1 MAPTAGHFIPDCIT
15 SWAATARCMARCCCD
30 CENGISRRSGIR
42 TGYRQDG
49 RSDIEAFE
57 PYYQAAEELYHV
69 HGLRGEDPTEP
80 PSAKP
85 YKYPPISHEPRIQ
98 QLFDG
103 LKHEGHHP
111 FHLPVGIL
119 LDEAN
124 GKPLPHSPC
133 IRCDAFDGYPCLTN
147 GKADAQVICVDPA
160 LERHPNLTMA
170 DERLRREA
178 PDRFEWSTHQRRA
191 GVARRQRLPPMPADL
206 VIVACGALSSALAH
220 AALSQ

>member
-1 MAPTAGHFIPDCIT
+1 MAWRLAQTGKRILLLERGDYLPRERENRDAQAVFIDAKYQAKET
-15 SWAATARCMARCCCD
+15 WYGA
-30 CENGISRRSGIR
+30 
-42 TGYRQDG
+42 DG
-49 RSDIEAFE
+49 RTFHPGLHYFVGGNSKVYGAVLLRLRERDFEEIRHPDGMSPGWPIRYEAFE

-103 LKHEGHHP
+103 LKREGHHP

-124 GKPLPHSPC
+124 GRPLPHSP
-133 IRCDAFDGYPCLTN
+133 
-147 GKADAQVICVDPA
+147 
-160 LERHPNLTMA
+160 
-170 DERLRREA
+170 
-178 PDRFEWSTHQRRA
+178 
-191 GVARRQRLPPMPADL
+191 
-206 VIVACGALSSALAH
+206 
-220 AALSQ
+220 

>member
-1 MAPTAGHFIPDCIT
+1 MAPTVGRFILDCTI
-15 SWAATARCMARCCCD
+15 SWAVTARCMARCCCG
-30 CENGISRRSGIR
+30 CESGTSRRSGIA
-42 TGYRQDG
+42 DG
-49 RSDIEAFE
+49 ISPAWPIRYEAFE

-103 LKHEGHHP
+103 LKNEGHHP

-160 LERHPNLTMA
+160 LAESSEFDDA
-170 DERLRREA
+170 DERLCREA
-178 PDRFEWSTHQRRA
+178 LDRFERSTHQRRA
-191 GVARRQRLPPMPADL
+191 GVAGGRAGHLCRRSRDRR
-206 VIVACGALSSALAH
+206 VRGALLGLAD
-220 AALSQ
+220 ASLGQ